1 MPKKVNAKEMNVVKQ
16 LLLSENYDKAINELR
31 KLKNK
36 YPNDYDVLFQLGSVL
51 LRQGQ
56 KVSEALYLLNLATNK
71 QNKRAVVNEIGTYYF
86 NQFDFD
92 KAEDYYTKLLDGSE
106 KERSRGLH
114 QLIKIYIHE
123 YRFEEAYELFKELK
137 KVSLYADYDI
147 THFNNLE
154 FYLTYTTGGNILYI
168 EGDAYFQ
175 HQLLDYSRERAV
187 EHIAKHLMETNPDGT
202 RIKTFHSVF
211 DENIDISELYDYI
224 SEEIEDMDPTGIDVV
239 DYYKLKFDDYIG
251 KTYNGKRT
259 KYVEA
264 VVIPNTK
271 QILSIYPVNQNHI
284 DRTVKIQVEENKK
297 GNKKI
302 YKKRTK

>member
-36 YPNDYDVLFQLGSVL
+36 YPNDYVVLFQLGSVL
-51 LRQGQ
+51 LRQG
-56 KVSEALYLLNLATNK
+56 KNVTEAFYLLRLATNK
-71 QNKRAVVNEIGTYYF
+71 QNSRAVANEIGTFYF

-92 KAEDYYTKLLDGSE
+92 KAEEYYYKLLDGNE
-106 KERSRGLH
+106 KDRSRGLH

-123 YRFEEAYELFKELK
+123 YRFEEAYELFEELK
-137 KVSLYADYDI
+137 KVSLYADYEI

-175 HQLLDYSRERAV
+175 NQLLDYSRERAV
-187 EHIAKHLMETNPDGT
+187 EHIKRHLVELNPDGSI
-202 RIKTFHSVF
+202 IKTFHSVF

-224 SEEIEDMDPTGIDVV
+224 SEEINDMDPTGIDVV
-239 DYYKLKFDDYIG
+239 DYYKLQFDDYIG
-251 KTYNGKRT
+251 KTYNGKKT
-259 KYVEA
+259 KYIEA

-271 QILSIYPVNQNHI
+271 QILSIYPVNPNHI
-284 DRTVKIQVEENKK
+284 DKTVNMQIEEPKK
-297 GNKKI
+297 ENKKI